1 MGGTIHCRPSP
12 TPMNVPA
19 QQEQDQS
26 SSIQA
31 QTLAQD
37 EDGQCNGN
45 DQGEMRKIKTRRKK
59 MKFSH

>member
-1 MGGTIHCRPSP
+1 
-12 TPMNVPA
+12 MNVPA

-59 MKFSH
+59 MKFNH